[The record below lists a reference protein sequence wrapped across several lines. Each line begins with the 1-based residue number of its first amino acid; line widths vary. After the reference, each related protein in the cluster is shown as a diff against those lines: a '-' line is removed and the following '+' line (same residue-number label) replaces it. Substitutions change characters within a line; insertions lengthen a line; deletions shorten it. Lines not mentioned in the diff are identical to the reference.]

1 VSGATAAERERLHAT
16 FADLCR
22 VESPSGRERACADH
36 LAARLREMG
45 IEVSE
50 DATGPQTR
58 SDAGNLIARIP
69 GAGGPDGP
77 SILFCAHMDTV
88 PLAAPVE
95 PVLRDGL
102 WENAHEGILG
112 ADNKSA
118 VAIFVEL
125 ARRFAT
131 GEPPPV
137 GLEFVFTTC
146 EEVSLVGS
154 AAFDT
159 SQLRSAFG
167 FVFDQATP
175 IGGVVVASPT
185 HYRIIG
191 RLHGRAAHAGVR
203 PEAGRSAIQA
213 AARAVAA
220 MELGRLDDQTTA
232 NVGLIEGGSAINVV
246 PEHCVVTAEV
256 RSLDDARAAAVA
268 TEVVDRLQDGADA
281 AECDLDVDLARMF
294 QGYRHRPSAPP
305 VAVAERALAACGHT
319 PERILSGGAAD
330 VNSFMV
336 DGLPCVCLADGVQ
349 ANHTS
354 GERVAA
360 QALEDMLDVALA
372 IVEQSAAELAG
383 GDPVAADRGAGGH
396 RAAEEST

>member
-1 VSGATAAERERLHAT
+1 MSVRATAAERERLHAT

-22 VESPSGRERACADH
+22 IESPSQRERACADH
-36 LAARLREMG
+36 LAKQLRALG
-45 IEVSE
+45 LEVSE
-50 DATGPQTR
+50 DDSAAQTG
-58 SDAGNLIARIP
+58 SDAGNLLARIP
-69 GAGGPDGP
+69 AAGGSGDAP

-95 PVLRDGL
+95 PVLREGL
-102 WENAHEGILG
+102 WENAHAGILG

-125 ARRFAT
+125 ARHFAT

-146 EEVSLVGS
+146 EETSLLGS
-154 AAFDT
+154 ATFD
-159 SQLRSAFG
+159 SSRLRSAFG

-185 HYRIIG
+185 HYRIVG

-203 PEAGRSAIQA
+203 PEAGRSSIQA

-220 MELGRLDDQTTA
+220 MELGRLDEQTTA
-232 NVGLIEGGSAINVV
+232 NVGRIEGGTALNVV

-268 TEVVDRLQDGADA
+268 TELVDRLQDGADGT
-281 AECDLDVDLARMF
+281 ECDLDVELERMF

-305 VAVAERALAACGHT
+305 VAVAERALTARGHT
-319 PERILSGGAAD
+319 PRRLDSGGASD
-330 VNSFMV
+330 GNSFMV

-349 ANHTS
+349 ANHTAS
-354 GERVAA
+354 ERVAA
-360 QALEDMLDVALA
+360 QALEDMLDVALE
-372 IVEQSAAELAG
+372 IVAQSAAELAE
-383 GDPVAADRGAGGH
+383 GD
-396 RAAEEST
+396 RAAVDPAAARGPA